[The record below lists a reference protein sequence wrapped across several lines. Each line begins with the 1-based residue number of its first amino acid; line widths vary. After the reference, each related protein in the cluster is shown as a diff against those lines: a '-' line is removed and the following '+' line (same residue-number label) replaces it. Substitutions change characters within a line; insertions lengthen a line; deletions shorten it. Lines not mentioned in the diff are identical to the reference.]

1 MSPLNNQLFLWPPLE
16 DTISHLRSL
25 PIMGLLS
32 AVVDTVAP
40 VLYVM
45 RQDVEKIH

>member
-1 MSPLNNQLFLWPPLE
+1 MSPLNSQLVPLPPID

-40 VLYVM
+40 LLYVM
-45 RQDVEKIH
+45 QQDVEKMH